1 MTGSVAEFV
10 FMTLILFGGAGF
22 LMGQALA
29 QTWRPWWHSLPYA
42 VLLAA
47 ANRFLS
53 YSLFGGNLGS
63 IGLFVL
69 DFAIVGGLA
78 LVAYRVTRA
87 RTMTRQYP
95 WLYEPDGVFGW
106 RTRNAPAGSSGAGSQ
121 DRHGH

>member
-1 MTGSVAEFV
+1 MNGDVAEFV

-53 YSLFGGNLGS
+53 YSLFDGRLGA
-63 IGLFVL
+63 IGLFLL

-106 RTRNAPAGSSGAGSQ
+106 RTRNAPASPSGAGSQ